1 MKRIQK
7 FEEFVNEGYLEKIGQ
22 KISSWYNSIKDAIK
36 KGLVKLIPSGPKKGL
51 PSVSVFGADGGSI
64 LDQVNKFYQGSEY
77 SKMNNI
83 MDPSTITEAVVPLK
97 FPVSDDIPDS
107 SVEEVKMDIK
117 RNLRALLKGVDA
129 GNEKA
134 AFDIKPYFIF
144 GSPGIGKTQIVAQVC
159 DEIGKELYGEPLT
172 LINVDGETAEPV
184 DFAGVPKVIDI
195 AEPGEEGLPYGKGV
209 TRSNINIDLLPLDN
223 GKNGNG
229 GIIFI
234 DEMNRMPEQV
244 IKIFM
249 KLAQGRRVGQLYQ
262 IPSKWYIVAAGNRKE
277 DDPRNVKELGTAL
290 RDRFDVVNYV
300 ANPQSY
306 RQYVEGSRI
315 KDVVMPEL
323 LDFLEF
329 QSEFFHSLDPASK
342 KTKYPTPRAWT
353 DASFAVQ
360 RLVDEYKSMGVTKVP
375 DASLVRE
382 FSKSVG
388 KDAAAAFVNYYKVAK
403 SIPIKDLELP
413 FTNPDKAP
421 VPADRK
427 NKDGKIDVDY
437 RIALFNSVIKKSE
450 GKTLTSAEVCNYA
463 KWLIRTNDNEFGPA
477 CLTMLFKLHPYLKKD
492 SAAVGCVAP
501 LAAKWEADLDVEF

>member
-7 FEEFVNEGYLEKIGQ
+7 FNEFVNEGYLERIGQ
-22 KISSWYNSIKDAIK
+22 KISSWYNSVKDAIK
-36 KGLVKLIPSGPKKGL
+36 KGLVRIIPSGPKKGL
-51 PSVSVFGADGGSI
+51 PSVSVFGPEGGSI

-83 MDPSTITEAVVPLK
+83 MDPSTVTEAVVPMK
-97 FPVSDDIPDS
+97 FPISDDIPDS
-107 SVEEVKMDIK
+107 SVDEIKADIK
-117 RNLRALLKGVDA
+117 RNLKALLKGVDA
-129 GNEKA
+129 GNEKV
-134 AFDIKPYFIF
+134 AFTIKPIFIY
-144 GSPGIGKTQIVAQVC
+144 GAPGIGKTQIVAQVC
-159 DEIGKELYGEPLT
+159 DEVGNELYGEPLN
-172 LINVDGETAEPV
+172 LLNVDGETSEPV
-184 DFAGVPKVIDI
+184 DFAGVPKVIDV
-195 AEPGEEGLPYGKGV
+195 AAPGEEGLPYGKGV

-300 ANPQSY
+300 ATPQSY
-306 RQYVEGSRI
+306 RKYIESS
-315 KDVVMPEL
+315 DLSNVVMPEL

-353 DASFAVQ
+353 DASYGVK
-360 RLVDEYKSMGVTKVP
+360 RLIDEFKEMGIDKVP
-375 DASLVRE
+375 DSTLIRE

-388 KDAAAAFVNYYKVAK
+388 KDSASAFVSYYKVAK
-403 SIPIKDLELP
+403 SIPIKDLEMP
-413 FTNPDKAP
+413 FTNPEKAP
-421 VPADRK
+421 IPADRK
-427 NKDGKIDVDY
+427 SKDGKIDVDY
-437 RIALFNSVIKKSE
+437 RIALFNSVLKKSE
-450 GKTLTSAEVCNYA
+450 GKTLTANEVCNYT

-477 CLTMLFKLHPYLKKD
+477 CLTMLFKLHPYLRQD
-492 SAAVGCVAP
+492 AQAIACISP
-501 LAAKWEADLDVEF
+501 LAQKWEADIGVDF